1 MVQPILM
8 EKIEHVTNIFGAA
21 AIAQWICLH
30 LPSCNPGS
38 NPKHTICAFNNEL
51 CYKKTTK
58 INNKQINRI
67 KKYCWQVC
75 YTNAVNGSTC
85 LCSRELCN
93 SSNRNFSPEIVC
105 GICFVQFVVSAI
117 YRTINS
123 TWYHACLDHL
133 LNGAENTKF
142 REPSPLAKVSLVS
155 IFSSLDSISWL
166 YNKNNKFSY
175 LVISFLVKQETNF
188 SVIIP
193 PTVSVLCSI
202 TLLSVKYTAQLC

>member
-30 LPSCNPGS
+30 LPSCSPGS

-58 INNKQINRI
+58 MNNKQINRI

-133 LNGAENTKF
+133 LIGAKNTKF
-142 REPSPLAKVSLVS
+142 REPSPLAEVSLYRWSPFFQVWIQYLDYIIKIINFLIWS
-155 IFSSLDSISWL
+155 YHFLLNRRPIFQWSFPQQWV
-166 YNKNNKFSY
+166 FS
-175 LVISFLVKQETNF
+175 
-188 SVIIP
+188 
-193 PTVSVLCSI
+193 
-202 TLLSVKYTAQLC
+202 AQLLC